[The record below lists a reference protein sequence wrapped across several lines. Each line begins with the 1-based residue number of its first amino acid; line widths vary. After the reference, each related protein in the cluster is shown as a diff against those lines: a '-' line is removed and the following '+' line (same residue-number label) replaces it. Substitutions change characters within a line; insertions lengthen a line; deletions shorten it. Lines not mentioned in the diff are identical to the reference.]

1 MVYEMIINSHF
12 HVSFYYLKKFTE
24 YPFIQSLEFYQ
35 FSSQIF
41 SYLGWLYK
49 LCILVSSSFK
59 SYNSYSLMSL

>member
-41 SYLGWLYK
+41 SYLG
-49 LCILVSSSFK
+49 
-59 SYNSYSLMSL
+59 